1 MMTKNTKLVGLS
13 IGLAATL
20 SLGAA
25 AAYASA
31 EHPSK
36 DNSPA
41 VTSEVGSDHPECYDP
56 AKLNDPN
63 DFCFKTIGPW
73 NSVRS
78 SDDEVRALMP
88 VKRMVKAGKT
98 VEEIRR
104 YYPEY
109 SPQGK

>member
-1 MMTKNTKLVGLS
+1 MARNTKLLGLA

-31 EHPSK
+31 ERPSK
-36 DNSPA
+36 DDSPV

-88 VKRMVKAGKT
+88 VERMVQAGKT

-104 YYPEY
+104 YYPTY
-109 SPQGK
+109 SPEDK

>member
-1 MMTKNTKLVGLS
+1 MARNTKLLGLA

-31 EHPSK
+31 ERSSK
-36 DNSPA
+36 DDSPV
-41 VTSEVGSDHPECYDP
+41 VTSEVASDHPECYDP

-88 VKRMVKAGKT
+88 VERMVQAGKT

-104 YYPEY
+104 YYPTY
-109 SPQGK
+109 SPEDK

>member
-1 MMTKNTKLVGLS
+1 MAKNAKVIGLS

-20 SLGAA
+20 SVGAV

-31 EHPSK
+31 DRPSK
-36 DNSPA
+36 DNSPV

-88 VKRMVKAGKT
+88 VERMVQAGRT
-98 VEEIRR
+98 VAEIRR
-104 YYPEY
+104 YYPDY
-109 SPQGK
+109 SPEGR

>member
-1 MMTKNTKLVGLS
+1 MAKNTKLLGLT

-25 AAYASA
+25 ATYASA
-31 EHPSK
+31 EQPSK
-36 DNSPA
+36 DNAP
-41 VTSEVGSDHPECYDP
+41 VVISEVGADHPECYDP

-78 SDDEVRALMP
+78 SDDEVRTLMP
-88 VKRMVKAGKT
+88 VERMVQAGKT

-104 YYPEY
+104 YYPNY
-109 SPQGK
+109 SPEGK

>member
-1 MMTKNTKLVGLS
+1 MNKNTKLVGLS
-13 IGLAATL
+13 IGLAAML

-31 EHPSK
+31 EHPSR
-36 DNSPA
+36 DNSPTVSSTTEA
-41 VTSEVGSDHPECYDP
+41 DHPECYDS

-73 NSVRS
+73 NSSRS
-78 SDDEVRALMP
+78 SDAEVRSMMP
-88 VKRMVKAGKT
+88 VERMVKAGKT

-104 YYPEY
+104 YYPDY
-109 SPQGK
+109 TPQGR